1 MEEKDITHE
10 ESLQLIKEMIV
21 NAKSAYY
28 SSGAWA
34 LLWGITNVICFSLAY
49 LKAEV
54 NINLPFNPFYLMGI
68 TILLQI
74 YFDRKHRRSKQVKS
88 YLETT
93 SKYVWITFAISV
105 TLLTMTGGMTH
116 LCYFTLPML
125 LLIFAMPT
133 FITGCIFKFPS
144 MIVGG
149 IICWIL
155 FIVTMFYQQ
164 YESYLLVAAGA
175 FFAWVV
181 PGIILQLKHNKRHG
195 V

>member
-49 LKAEV
+49 V
-54 NINLPFNPFYLMGI
+54 NAKGLMHMPFNPFYLMGI

-74 YFDRKHRRSKQVKS
+74 YFDRRDRRSKQATS

-93 SKYVWITFAISV
+93 SKYVWITFAISI
-105 TLLTMTGGMTH
+105 TLLTITGSMTD
-116 LCYFTLPML
+116 LDYFTLPML
-125 LLIFAMPT
+125 LMLFAMPT
-133 FITGCIFKFPS
+133 FITGCIFKFPA

-149 IICWIL
+149 FICWIL
-155 FIVTMFYQQ
+155 FIVTMFYRQE
-164 YESYLLVAAGA
+164 ESFLLVGAGA
-175 FFAWVV
+175 FFAWVI
-181 PGIILQLKHNKRHG
+181 PGIILRLKHNKRHG